1 MHFDGITEKS
11 NTDHKKTNIPGELE
25 KLDVAHAAKLLKNF
39 TGIIQA
45 GPKYFIPAFEQ
56 NHSLLKTCYVQQAL
70 NVLTHRDKYGRRVF
84 IIRAGSWNPDK
95 VEFTSMFAAGYAMLE
110 MIALEEKTQIAGLSF
125 VVDGSNFGYNQFKNM
140 SFEDLKYFASF
151 GQVFF
156 KLSQTT
162 IKRCLLI

>member
-1 MHFDGITEKS
+1 MPFEKTYWTIYQ
-11 NTDHKKTNIPGELE
+11 NTKIPGELE

-56 NHSLLKTCYVQQAL
+56 NHSLLKTCYAQQAL

-156 KLSQTT
+156 KLSHIIFT
-162 IKRCLLI
+162 RMLH